1 MKVFYKNFLI
11 FLKINQENEKGKK
24 ISTVNYEKQIQNFK
38 KSIVESMQ
46 IIKNLET
53 YLFSLN
59 EKKQKL
65 LVKKQIKSENQL
77 ILESFYQREEN
88 YRRVLLER
96 EETIAMNEK
105 AINDLRNKL
114 QVKIK
119 KIPLIYGIFYA

>member
-1 MKVFYKNFLI
+1 
-11 FLKINQENEKGKK
+11 
-24 ISTVNYEKQIQNFK
+24 
-38 KSIVESMQ
+38 MQ
-46 IIKNLET
+46 TIKNLET

-59 EKKQKL
+59 EKKQEL
-65 LVKKQIKSENQL
+65 LAKKQIKSENQL

-114 QVKIK
+114 QVNQKNSFNLWHFLPIIRK
-119 KIPLIYGIFYA
+119 NPISN